1 MVADYFA
8 GIFELATQVI
18 GVGSNEL
25 LLEPVEILA
34 PEGDTP
40 GILSQCNLIPIIPI
54 NIHLTSWGYWIYL
67 WASSTTN
74 PIAQTR
80 MYGWMDNTP
89 QTSTTMPDNIVI
101 RIILIILGSSSTWNI
116 STGSWTIG
124 CCLWNHRGLG
134 FGSLCVG
141 LCSFWCLM
149 LGFAL
154 L

>member
-54 NIHLTSWGYWIYL
+54 NIHLTS
-67 WASSTTN
+67 
-74 PIAQTR
+74 
-80 MYGWMDNTP
+80 
-89 QTSTTMPDNIVI
+89 
-101 RIILIILGSSSTWNI
+101 
-116 STGSWTIG
+116 
-124 CCLWNHRGLG
+124 
-134 FGSLCVG
+134 
-141 LCSFWCLM
+141 
-149 LGFAL
+149 
-154 L
+154 